1 MFCLFVFCCCF
12 SCEIDGVGFLYQIFT
27 RRGWGNEL
35 SADGVYLTLLLSVD
49 AYNRLVWITSGWTW
63 SSPGKLTWS
72 LNSSL
77 SIFFFSSKYGACLYL
92 NPLPSQPQYVFRVYF
107 IHLFIYF
114 FILFFFYLIMSSHC
128 SRINDSGGVYCLPVQ
143 RWGENL
149 KFLVGALCQTKP
161 DTREMKIRSLLS
173 FVSFF
178 FSFFFFAFLYC

>member
-1 MFCLFVFCCCF
+1 MFF
-12 SCEIDGVGFLYQIFT
+12 E
-27 RRGWGNEL
+27 
-35 SADGVYLTLLLSVD
+35 
-49 AYNRLVWITSGWTW
+49 
-63 SSPGKLTWS
+63 
-72 LNSSL
+72 
-77 SIFFFSSKYGACLYL
+77 
-92 NPLPSQPQYVFRVYF
+92 F
-107 IHLFIYF
+107 ILFIYLS
-114 FILFFFYLIMSSHC
+114 ISLFYFFYLIMSSHC